1 MRHTRTARLCLL
13 TSLLLIFSTLPV
25 WAADKGSDEETLRN
39 ATTVLQ
45 AMLASKDV
53 PADVL
58 AKADCVIVLPSV
70 KKFAFGVGGTGG
82 RGPMTC
88 RGGKNFSGR
97 WSAPAMFSIGGA
109 SAGFQ
114 IGGSSTDFVLLIMAP
129 PAVDK
134 VLGGKTKVGSD
145 MTAAAGPS
153 GATSAGS
160 VGGADI
166 LTYGRAKGLFAGM
179 SLSGASL
186 DPDSDANQRLYGKAI
201 SARDIVLA
209 KHAKAN
215 PALQSP
221 GFIARQKVPKHKDW
235 RIRAPVRHDQRR
247 QSCWQW
253 LITLTTT
260 VNECNRDVM
269 PTKPAM
275 NLAVGSRFTRCRL
288 ATEGP

>member
-1 MRHTRTARLCLL
+1 MRQTAFEKTGERIVKKALACFL
-13 TSLLLIFSTLPV
+13 TTLFMALLILPAF
-25 WAADKGSDEETLRN
+25 AADKESDEETLRN

-129 PAVDK
+129 AAVDK

-186 DPDSDANQRLYGKAI
+186 APDSDANQRLYEKAV

-209 KHAKAN
+209 NGAKAT
-215 PALQSP
+215 PGGQSLVLLLDS
-221 GFIARQKVPKHKDW
+221 KVPTHKD
-235 RIRAPVRHDQRR
+235 
-247 QSCWQW
+247 
-253 LITLTTT
+253 
-260 VNECNRDVM
+260 
-269 PTKPAM
+269 
-275 NLAVGSRFTRCRL
+275 
-288 ATEGP
+288 

>member
-1 MRHTRTARLCLL
+1 MRHTQTAMLCLL
-13 TSLLLIFSTLPV
+13 TSLLLIFPTLSV
-25 WAADKGSDEETLRN
+25 WAADKGSDQETLGN

-53 PADVL
+53 PAEVL

-88 RGGKNFSGR
+88 RGGNNFSGR

-129 PAVDK
+129 TAVDK
-134 VLGGKTKVGSD
+134 VLAGKTKVGSD

-186 DPDSDANQRLYGKAI
+186 APDSDANQRLYGKAV

-209 KHAKAN
+209 NSVKAT
-215 PALQSP
+215 PGGQSLVSLLDS
-221 GFIARQKVPKHKDW
+221 KVPKHKD
-235 RIRAPVRHDQRR
+235 
-247 QSCWQW
+247 
-253 LITLTTT
+253 
-260 VNECNRDVM
+260 
-269 PTKPAM
+269 
-275 NLAVGSRFTRCRL
+275 
-288 ATEGP
+288 

>member
-1 MRHTRTARLCLL
+1 MRHTKTAMLCLL

-25 WAADKGSDEETLRN
+25 WAADKGSDEETLGN

-45 AMLASKDV
+45 AMLTSKDV
-53 PADVL
+53 PAEVL
-58 AKADCVIVLPSV
+58 ARADCVIVLPSV

-88 RGGKNFSGR
+88 RGGKNFSGP

-114 IGGSSTDFVLLIMAP
+114 IGGSSTDFVLLIMASA
-129 PAVDK
+129 AVDK
-134 VLGGKTKVGSD
+134 VLAGKTKVGSD

-186 DPDSDANQRLYGKAI
+186 APDSDANQRLYGKAV

-209 KHAKAN
+209 NGAKAT
-215 PALQSP
+215 PGGQSLVSLLDSK
-221 GFIARQKVPKHKDW
+221 APKHKD
-235 RIRAPVRHDQRR
+235 
-247 QSCWQW
+247 
-253 LITLTTT
+253 
-260 VNECNRDVM
+260 
-269 PTKPAM
+269 
-275 NLAVGSRFTRCRL
+275 
-288 ATEGP
+288 